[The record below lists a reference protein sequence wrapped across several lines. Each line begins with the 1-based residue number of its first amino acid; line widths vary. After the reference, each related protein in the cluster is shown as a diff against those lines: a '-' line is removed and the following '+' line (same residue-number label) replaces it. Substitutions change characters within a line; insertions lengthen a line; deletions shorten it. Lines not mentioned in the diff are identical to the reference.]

1 MQEKIMKQCL
11 NYAYK
16 KISKEEIPIAA
27 FIVKNN
33 KIISKKVNNK
43 NVKNN
48 VLGHA
53 EILAIQK
60 ATNKL
65 ERWNLNDCE
74 LYVTLKP
81 CPMCEIIIKEAHISK
96 VYYLLDRLDYKKNYQ
111 KTKFVSINN
120 LERDKENYKQK
131 LKGFFENKR

>member
-1 MQEKIMKQCL
+1 MHEEIMKKCL
-11 NYAYK
+11 AYAYK
-16 KISKEEIPIAA
+16 KISKKEIPIAA

-53 EILAIQK
+53 EILAIKK

-65 ERWNLNDCE
+65 KRWNLNDCE
-74 LYVTLKP
+74 LYVTLRP
-81 CPMCEIIIKEAHISK
+81 CPMCENIIKEAHIS
-96 VYYLLDRLDYKKNYQ
+96 
-111 KTKFVSINN
+111 N
-120 LERDKENYKQK
+120 LS
-131 LKGFFENKR
+131 NK